1 MAGIAI
7 RGLSKS
13 FGARDAS
20 FAAVAD
26 LDLEIKDN
34 SFVTLLGPSGCG
46 KTTTLRLIAG
56 YIVPDK
62 GTIEVDGRVLSSPGA
77 VVSPEA
83 RGMGMVFQ
91 NYAVWP
97 HKTVFENV
105 VFGLKLRRIPTA
117 AAKKQV
123 ETALALV
130 NLSGLE
136 GRYPNELSGGQ
147 QQRVA
152 LARSLVV
159 EPSILLL
166 DEPLSNLDAKLRERM
181 RTELKELQRRTGITF
196 VYVTHDQAEAL
207 ALSDHVAVMSGGR
220 LQQYGTPFEVYAHPA
235 NRMVADF
242 MGLVNLVP
250 GKVRALANGGGTV
263 EISPDL
269 TLDVAALDGLK
280 PGESVD
286 VAIRP
291 ENIRLTALAS
301 EASGQRGDSQV
312 RAHSASEDAR
322 ERADDTRPEPGSTA
336 RAAPAGGAAKLAK
349 ITNHVFLGNINEYY
363 ATLPSGQM
371 LRVQTHPLQ
380 HFKIGEEV
388 AVEVDATQCSVFR
401 GATTGHTT

>member
-105 VFGLKLRRIPTA
+105 VFGLKLRRVPTA

-123 ETALALV
+123 ETALSLV
-130 NLSGLE
+130 NMSGLE

-263 EISPDL
+263 ELSPDF

-280 PGESVD
+280 PGEGVD
-286 VAIRP
+286 IAIRP

-312 RAHSASEDAR
+312 HAP
-322 ERADDTRPEPGSTA
+322 DTRPVPGSSA
-336 RAAPAGGAAKLAK
+336 RAAPAGAATRLAK
-349 ITNHVFLGNINEYY
+349 ITNQVFLGNINEYY
-363 ATLPSGQM
+363 ATLSSGQV

-380 HFKIGEEV
+380 QFKIGEEV
-388 AVEVDATQCSVFR
+388 AIEVDATQCSVFR
-401 GATTGHTT
+401 RAMGDTT

>member
-1 MAGIAI
+1 MASIAI
-7 RGLSKS
+7 HGLSKS
-13 FGARDAS
+13 FGARETS
-20 FAAVAD
+20 FAAVAELE
-26 LDLEIKDN
+26 LDIKDN

-56 YIVPDK
+56 YITPDK
-62 GTIEVDGRVLSSPGA
+62 GTIEVDGRPLSSPAA

-105 VFGLKLRRIPTA
+105 VFGLKLRRVPAA
-117 AAKKQV
+117 AAKKKV
-123 ETALALV
+123 EETLALV
-130 NLSGLE
+130 NLAGLE

-152 LARSLVV
+152 FARSLVV

-207 ALSDHVAVMSGGR
+207 ALSDHIAVMSGGR

-250 GKVRALANGGGTV
+250 GRVGAVANGGGKI
-263 EISPDL
+263 ELGADL
-269 TLDVAALDGLK
+269 ALDIARLDGLK
-280 PGESVD
+280 LGDSVD

-291 ENIRLTALAS
+291 ENIRL
-301 EASGQRGDSQV
+301 
-312 RAHSASEDAR
+312 
-322 ERADDTRPEPGSTA
+322 GS
-336 RAAPAGGAAKLAK
+336 PAGAGAARLAK
-349 ITNHVFLGNINEYY
+349 ITNHVFLGNISEYY
-363 ATLPSGQM
+363 AALGSGQV

-380 HFKIGEEV
+380 HFKVGDEV

-401 GATTGHTT
+401 RGAGDATPA

>member
-1 MAGIAI
+1 M
-7 RGLSKS
+7 
-13 FGARDAS
+13 
-20 FAAVAD
+20 
-26 LDLEIKDN
+26 
-34 SFVTLLGPSGCG
+34 TLLGPSGCG

-56 YIVPDK
+56 YIVPDQ
-62 GTIEVDGRVLSSPGA
+62 GTIEVDGRMLSSPGA
-77 VVSPEA
+77 VVPPEA

-105 VFGLKLRRIPTA
+105 VFGLKLRRVSA
-117 AAKKQV
+117 AAARKQV
-123 ETALALV
+123 EETLALV
-130 NLSGLE
+130 NLAGLE

-250 GKVRALANGGGTV
+250 GKVRAVANGGGRI
-263 EISPDL
+263 ELGADL
-269 TLDVAALDGLK
+269 ALDVAALDGLK

-301 EASGQRGDSQV
+301 EASGQRGDFKV
-312 RAHSASEDAR
+312 RAPSASEDAR
-322 ERADDTRPEPGSTA
+322 ERADDTRPEPGSSA
-336 RAAPAGGAAKLAK
+336 RAVPSGAAGKPAK
-349 ITNHVFLGNINEYY
+349 ITSHVFLGNISEYY
-363 ATLPSGQM
+363 AMLPGGQV

-380 HFKIGEEV
+380 HFEVGDEV

-401 GATTGHTT
+401 RE

>member
-1 MAGIAI
+1 
-7 RGLSKS
+7 LSKS
-13 FGARDAS
+13 FGAGETDV
-20 FAAVAD
+20 AAVD
-26 LDLEIKDN
+26 DVSLDIKDN

-62 GTIEVDGRVLSSPGA
+62 GAIEVDGRVLSSAKG
-77 VVSPEA
+77 VVPPEA

-97 HKTVFENV
+97 HKTVYENV
-105 VFGLKLRRIPTA
+105 VFGLKLRKVPSADARRRVA
-117 AAKKQV
+117 
-123 ETALALV
+123 ETLALV

-181 RTELKELQRRTGITF
+181 RVELKDLQRRTGITF

-207 ALSDHVAVMSGGR
+207 ALSDMVAVMNAGR
-220 LQQYGTPFEVYAHPA
+220 LQQYGTPFEVYAHPQ

-250 GKVRALANGGGTV
+250 GRLRELKNGGGT
-263 EISPDL
+263 IDIDGDL
-269 TLDVAALDGLK
+269 ALDVAKVDGLAA
-280 PGESVD
+280 GEGVD

-291 ENIRLTALAS
+291 ENIRL
-301 EASGQRGDSQV
+301 
-312 RAHSASEDAR
+312 
-322 ERADDTRPEPGSTA
+322 
-336 RAAPAGGAAKLAK
+336 APANGADAGAAT
-349 ITNHVFLGNINEYY
+349 ITNHVFLGNISEYY
-363 ATLPSGQM
+363 AALPSGQV

-380 HFKIGEEV
+380 RFAVGDRV
-388 AVEVDATQCSVFR
+388 AVEIDATQCSVFR
-401 GATTGHTT
+401 RDGPGTQM